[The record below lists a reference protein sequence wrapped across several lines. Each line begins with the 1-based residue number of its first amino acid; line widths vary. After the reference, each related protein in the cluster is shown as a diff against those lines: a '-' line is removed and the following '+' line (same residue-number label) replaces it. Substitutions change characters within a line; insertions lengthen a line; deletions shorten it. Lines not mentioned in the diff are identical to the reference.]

1 MVRIEKHHGT
11 ADFAVENEIGCVGV
25 TIPACFHDEAGAQMW
40 IEGTFRVSK
49 TEGEA
54 RRCANKPKPTKG
66 YGASPLGTGLGDP
79 LHKVPFEGLTAAQPR
94 SPPTVARIRSAR
106 GEALL
111 LKCFGG
117 GVQLAWGQS

>member
-1 MVRIEKHHGT
+1 MARVGKFHR
-11 ADFAVENEIGCVGV
+11 ALDFAVENEIGGVGT

-79 LHKVPFEGLTAAQPR
+79 LHKVPLEGLTGV
-94 SPPTVARIRSAR
+94 VAEIACR
-106 GEALL
+106 GRPS
-111 LKCFGG
+111 GR
-117 GVQLAWGQS
+117 